1 MPMETD
7 YEKDPQDPVQA
18 PMRRSVIQPHEEL
31 HVGTQNQRTIRAAAE
46 WIQSL
51 KWQKPSLELT

>member
-1 MPMETD
+1 MRMETD
-7 YEKDPQDPVQA
+7 YEKDPQDPVHA
-18 PMRRSVIQPHEEL
+18 PMRRSVIGPYEEL
-31 HVGTQNQRTIRAAAE
+31 QVGTQNQRPIRAAAE

>member
-1 MPMETD
+1 MRMDTD

-18 PMRRSVIQPHEEL
+18 PMRRSVIGPYEEL
-31 HVGTQNQRTIRAAAE
+31 QLGTQNQRPIRAAAE